1 MVLLCVPIAALLIIA
16 DSGLG
21 EEVLQ
26 SLDGVVGAE
35 NYTYYRLSRTGH
47 LRVEM
52 ISLEGDADLYV
63 SDKTGSPDYEDFTQE
78 SVTCGLDVVEIP
90 ASYSRPVGIGVYGY
104 PGKEISKYRISI
116 ILVSET
122 DDASYDQLMAKF
134 YNYERSAAF
143 HNDQDYFPTD
153 RQSTRRVT
161 HLEEEDE
168 EDEGSLLW
176 QILITLLKVFFEI
189 VFW

>member
-189 VFW
+189 VF